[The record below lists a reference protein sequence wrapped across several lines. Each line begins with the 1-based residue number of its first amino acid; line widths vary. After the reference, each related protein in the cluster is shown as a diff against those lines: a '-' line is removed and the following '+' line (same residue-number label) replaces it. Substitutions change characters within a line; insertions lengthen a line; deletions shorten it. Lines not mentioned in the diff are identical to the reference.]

1 MSTSPAGHR
10 ERELIDVDAYGTG
23 RWEVRPDLDYLQDAG
38 DENAAGNS

>member
-23 RWEVRPDLDYLQDAG
+23 RWEVRPDLDYLRYGGAEKEVG
-38 DENAAGNS
+38 DS